1 MNSKPFTGSVTA
13 MKNTPWLSSE
23 DLMGKD
29 EPTLIIDGVFVHEDV
44 VLDGGRKES
53 RLYSIA
59 FQKTKKQ
66 MILNATNRKV
76 LSGNYGADV
85 RNWIG
90 KPVTLYVESGVKKPN
105 GKRGETT
112 TGLRFKVIGGK
123 TAAQLDA
130 NIEQPTTLD
139 ETETP
144 QIEEQAQ

>member
-29 EPTLIIDGVFVHEDV
+29 EPTLIIDGVYCHEDV
-44 VLDGGRKES
+44 AMDGGRKEE
-53 RLYSIA
+53 RLFAIA

-85 RNWIG
+85 QNWIG
-90 KPVTLYVESGVKKPN
+90 KPVTLYVASGIRKPGGKK
-105 GKRGETT
+105 GETT
-112 TGLRFKVIGGK
+112 TGLRLRVIGGK

-130 NIEQPTTLD
+130 NIEQPTTL
-139 ETETP
+139 EEAEIEIANPTE
-144 QIEEQAQ
+144 